1 MTVFSSE
8 YHVGEDDRKNSRS
21 YHISAVICAV
31 ALIVLGLTTAFVG
44 RISANEMDTVPSFEK
59 AIDEGRYADALSI
72 YRGIQDEVLKTDPE
86 DQALNESKNMLLDD
100 MENIVRIRVDSI
112 CDHIISSRY
121 VLTASDVNFLNSMS
135 ELTSSVVSERMY
147 RISEDFLL
155 GKVEKPVVMFFF
167 EQLSPIGNFSATANP
182 LLREL
187 DYIETATGDVQTA
200 ETALGEGDYIT
211 AVKKYTQ
218 VDERY
223 DGFVGDY
230 CEKRVSSIKATM
242 YEPMMEEGEH
252 MLQTFKF
259 YSAEKLFSDLAVIFP
274 EDEMIKGNLLTATS
288 HTSEVR
294 EYRGQIE
301 VICVR
306 SLIVDTDTAFAGRYH
321 SSSTDLYLTT
331 SEFEKIL
338 ENLYERDYVLVNPEN
353 LIDSSDPTF
362 LLERNLK
369 VPKGKKPLVV
379 VIENLLLDRV
389 RGVGFRL
396 LRVGEDLHIRLLHR
410 ESRVLFGD
418 LLLGFDADGV
428 GFLLRV
434 GGRDRNI
441 ALRVRSGDLCVLA
454 DLFDVLDAHILDGAG
469 GVLEVLDVEVDD
481 LDAELLHIGH
491 DVLGDLLRD
500 ALTVLH
506 HFFQADRT
514 DDLAHITFEDLRDH
528 GDHLTLL
535 HAEQRL
541 RRPFEIIALGRDLD
555 VGDAVDRDVDELGR
569 RDRFAGLDVHL
580 HHAQRQT
587 VDPLEERNAPPRFTD
602 KDPLSPETR
611 DDVGD
616 VRRRLQVPDDAEQH
630 DDRDDDSD
638 DDENHNK
645 TLLKIIRWFVGLV
658 CRSV

>member
-59 AIDEGRYADALSI
+59 AIDEGRYADALAI

-155 GKVEKPVVMFFF
+155 GKIEKPVVMFFF

-338 ENLYERDYVLVNPEN
+338 ENLYERDYVLVDPEN

-379 VIENLLLDRV
+379 VIENLQYNATAYNCGTCR
-389 RGVGFRL
+389 RL
-396 LRVGEDLHIRLLHR
+396 VLNDENQVCGEYRNSSGETIVSRTA
-410 ESRVLFGD
+410 ESIG
-418 LLLGFDADGV
+418 
-428 GFLLRV
+428 
-434 GGRDRNI
+434 
-441 ALRVRSGDLCVLA
+441 
-454 DLFDVLDAHILDGAG
+454 ILDTFVERHPDFTYDGAKG
-469 GVLEVLDVEVDD
+469 IISVSGYEACFGYVVSQDEVDD
-481 LDAELLHIGH
+481 RNSALVASNLPQINPTADEIAYNRDRVTEIVRSLKDNGWQFASCTYSYIEDCRNTEKQILVDDTEKWLDQIGSLFGEVH
-491 DVLGDLLRD
+491 MLVYPNGNYIYG
-500 ALTVLH
+500 
-506 HFFQADRT
+506 T
-514 DDLAHITFEDLRDH
+514 DDRAVYYKNH
-528 GDHLTLL
+528 GFRIFFGGGATPYYTYGDNYLYLDRAMMSYKTLTRKAYEEL
-535 HAEQRL
+535 
-541 RRPFEIIALGRDLD
+541 FDYNEIIDPARN
-555 VGDAVDRDVDELGR
+555 RE
-569 RDRFAGLDVHL
+569 AG
-580 HHAQRQT
+580 
-587 VDPLEERNAPPRFTD
+587 
-602 KDPLSPETR
+602 
-611 DDVGD
+611 
-616 VRRRLQVPDDAEQH
+616 
-630 DDRDDDSD
+630 
-638 DDENHNK
+638 
-645 TLLKIIRWFVGLV
+645 I
-658 CRSV
+658 

>member
-155 GKVEKPVVMFFF
+155 GKIEKPVVMFFF

-338 ENLYERDYVLVNPEN
+338 ENLYERDYVLVDPEN

-379 VIENLLLDRV
+379 VIENLQYNATAYNCGTCR
-389 RGVGFRL
+389 RL
-396 LRVGEDLHIRLLHR
+396 VLNDENQVCGEYRNSSGETIVSRTA
-410 ESRVLFGD
+410 ESIG
-418 LLLGFDADGV
+418 
-428 GFLLRV
+428 
-434 GGRDRNI
+434 
-441 ALRVRSGDLCVLA
+441 
-454 DLFDVLDAHILDGAG
+454 ILDTFVERHPDFTYDGAKG
-469 GVLEVLDVEVDD
+469 IISVSGYEACFGYVVSQDEVDD
-481 LDAELLHIGH
+481 RNSALVASNLPQINPTADEIAYNRDRVTEIVRSLKDNGWQFASCTYSYIEDCRNTEKQILVDDTEKWLDQIGSLFGEVH
-491 DVLGDLLRD
+491 MLVYPNGNYIYG
-500 ALTVLH
+500 
-506 HFFQADRT
+506 T
-514 DDLAHITFEDLRDH
+514 DDRAVYYKNH
-528 GDHLTLL
+528 GFRIFFGGGATPYYTYGDNYLYLDRAMMSYKTLTRKAYEEL
-535 HAEQRL
+535 
-541 RRPFEIIALGRDLD
+541 FDYNEIIDPARN
-555 VGDAVDRDVDELGR
+555 RE
-569 RDRFAGLDVHL
+569 AG
-580 HHAQRQT
+580 
-587 VDPLEERNAPPRFTD
+587 
-602 KDPLSPETR
+602 
-611 DDVGD
+611 
-616 VRRRLQVPDDAEQH
+616 
-630 DDRDDDSD
+630 
-638 DDENHNK
+638 
-645 TLLKIIRWFVGLV
+645 I
-658 CRSV
+658 

>member
-155 GKVEKPVVMFFF
+155 GKIEKPVVMFFF

-338 ENLYERDYVLVNPEN
+338 ENLYERDYVLVDPEN

-379 VIENLLLDRV
+379 VIENLQYNATAYNCGTCR
-389 RGVGFRL
+389 RL
-396 LRVGEDLHIRLLHR
+396 VLNDENQVCGEYRNSSGETIVSRTA
-410 ESRVLFGD
+410 ESIG
-418 LLLGFDADGV
+418 
-428 GFLLRV
+428 
-434 GGRDRNI
+434 
-441 ALRVRSGDLCVLA
+441 
-454 DLFDVLDAHILDGAG
+454 ILDTFVERHPDFTYDGAKG
-469 GVLEVLDVEVDD
+469 IISVSGYEACFGYVVSQDEVDD
-481 LDAELLHIGH
+481 RNSARVASNLPQINPPADEIAYNRDRVTEIVRSLKDNGWQFASCTYSYIEDCRNTEKQILVDDTEKWLDQIGSLFGEVH
-491 DVLGDLLRD
+491 MLVYPNGNYIYG
-500 ALTVLH
+500 
-506 HFFQADRT
+506 T
-514 DDLAHITFEDLRDH
+514 DDRAVYYKNH
-528 GDHLTLL
+528 GFRIFFGGGATPYYTYGDNYLYLDRAMMSYKTLTRKAYEEL
-535 HAEQRL
+535 
-541 RRPFEIIALGRDLD
+541 FDYNEIIDPARN
-555 VGDAVDRDVDELGR
+555 RE
-569 RDRFAGLDVHL
+569 AG
-580 HHAQRQT
+580 
-587 VDPLEERNAPPRFTD
+587 
-602 KDPLSPETR
+602 
-611 DDVGD
+611 
-616 VRRRLQVPDDAEQH
+616 
-630 DDRDDDSD
+630 
-638 DDENHNK
+638 
-645 TLLKIIRWFVGLV
+645 I
-658 CRSV
+658 

>member
-1 MTVFSSE
+1 VTVFSSE

-147 RISEDFLL
+147 GISEDFLL

-338 ENLYERDYVLVNPEN
+338 ENLYERDYVLVDPEN

-379 VIENLLLDRV
+379 VIENLQYNATAYNCGTCR
-389 RGVGFRL
+389 RL
-396 LRVGEDLHIRLLHR
+396 VLNDENQVCGEYRNSSGETIVSRTA
-410 ESRVLFGD
+410 ESIG
-418 LLLGFDADGV
+418 
-428 GFLLRV
+428 
-434 GGRDRNI
+434 
-441 ALRVRSGDLCVLA
+441 
-454 DLFDVLDAHILDGAG
+454 ILDTFVERHPDFTYDGAKG
-469 GVLEVLDVEVDD
+469 IISVSGYEACFGYVVSQDEVDD
-481 LDAELLHIGH
+481 RNSALVASNLPQIDPTADEIAYNRDRVTEIVRSLKDNGWQFASCTYSYIEDCRNTEKQILVDDTEKWLDQIGSLFGEVH
-491 DVLGDLLRD
+491 MLVYPNGNYIYG
-500 ALTVLH
+500 
-506 HFFQADRT
+506 T
-514 DDLAHITFEDLRDH
+514 DDRAVYYKNH
-528 GDHLTLL
+528 GFRIFFGGGATPYYTYGDNYLYLDRAMMSYKTLTRKAYEEL
-535 HAEQRL
+535 
-541 RRPFEIIALGRDLD
+541 FDYNEIIDPARN
-555 VGDAVDRDVDELGR
+555 RE
-569 RDRFAGLDVHL
+569 AG
-580 HHAQRQT
+580 
-587 VDPLEERNAPPRFTD
+587 
-602 KDPLSPETR
+602 
-611 DDVGD
+611 
-616 VRRRLQVPDDAEQH
+616 
-630 DDRDDDSD
+630 
-638 DDENHNK
+638 
-645 TLLKIIRWFVGLV
+645 I
-658 CRSV
+658 

>member
-338 ENLYERDYVLVNPEN
+338 ENLYERDYVLVDPEN

-379 VIENLLLDRV
+379 VIENLQYNATAYNCGTCR
-389 RGVGFRL
+389 RL
-396 LRVGEDLHIRLLHR
+396 VLNDENQVCGEYRNSSGETIVSRTA
-410 ESRVLFGD
+410 ESIG
-418 LLLGFDADGV
+418 
-428 GFLLRV
+428 
-434 GGRDRNI
+434 
-441 ALRVRSGDLCVLA
+441 
-454 DLFDVLDAHILDGAG
+454 ILDTFVERHPDFTYDGAKG
-469 GVLEVLDVEVDD
+469 IISVSGYEACFGYVVSQDEVDD
-481 LDAELLHIGH
+481 RNSALVASNLPQINPTADEIAYNRDRVTEIVRSLKDNGWQFASCTYSYIEDCRNTEKQILVDDTEKWLDQIGSLFGEVH
-491 DVLGDLLRD
+491 MLVYPNGNYIYG
-500 ALTVLH
+500 
-506 HFFQADRT
+506 T
-514 DDLAHITFEDLRDH
+514 DDRAVYYKNH
-528 GDHLTLL
+528 GFRIFFGGGATPYYTYGDNYLYLDRAMMSYKTLTRKAYEEL
-535 HAEQRL
+535 
-541 RRPFEIIALGRDLD
+541 FDYNEIIDPARN
-555 VGDAVDRDVDELGR
+555 RE
-569 RDRFAGLDVHL
+569 AG
-580 HHAQRQT
+580 
-587 VDPLEERNAPPRFTD
+587 
-602 KDPLSPETR
+602 
-611 DDVGD
+611 
-616 VRRRLQVPDDAEQH
+616 
-630 DDRDDDSD
+630 
-638 DDENHNK
+638 
-645 TLLKIIRWFVGLV
+645 I
-658 CRSV
+658 